1 MGNVSLKGSIM
12 KHLLSVLPIV
22 GVVFVFALPGC
33 SSKRVEVTNTGFDVV
48 EIKADSPDNKLLL
61 GPNGIQIGDAMIKVG
76 RRVEVINTGSDTIQ
90 ITYHNTE
97 GSEQTMLIG
106 ERGTGYLSKSTPFK
120 MDDTNIRLCNVQ

>member
-1 MGNVSLKGSIM
+1 M

-48 EIKADSPDNKLLL
+48 EADSPDNKLLL
-61 GPNGIQIGDAMIKVG
+61 GPNGTGYFDRNSRIQIGDAMIKVG